1 MAKQKKPAK
10 KKSAGKGKG
19 ETPAS
24 AAEIKKLEAEAKAA
38 QAKPEPVEIPEL
50 TRSIQEIM
58 NDRVKI
64 APGHIGMTLD
74 DETPIEENL
83 AILDYTMTLSDHV
96 GFMIGD
102 VLNSG
107 FVAWG
112 DKYKHVLNQTGKAM
126 STLKGYSEVSRRI
139 PIDKRVAALPFSHH
153 REIVRLPEG
162 KMEKVLED
170 LEKESEKKDGYIP
183 TVVELRMKVQS
194 SLPRKNKR
202 KGKPTSGSRPKG
214 KGAKKTVELPP
225 YEMTDVEEQLLEE
238 AEMAVEETAKL
249 LKPDGKVEKVLK
261 QLDNK
266 TKQRW
271 LSKLDGIVLFFK
283 NVQNTVGY

>member
-10 KKSAGKGKG
+10 KKSGGKGKG
-19 ETPAS
+19 EAPVS

-83 AILDYTMTLSDHV
+83 AILEHTMTLSDHV

-102 VLNSG
+102 CLNSG

-112 DKYKHVLNQTGKAM
+112 DKYKHALNQTGKAM

-139 PIDKRVAALPFSHH
+139 PLDKRVAALTFSHH
-153 REIVRLPEG
+153 RELVRLPEG

-170 LEKESEKKDGYIP
+170 LEKESEKKDGYVP
-183 TVVELRMKVQS
+183 TRDELRIKVQS
-194 SLPRKNKR
+194 SLPRKNKG
-202 KGKPTSGSRPKG
+202 KGKPTSGKGRG
-214 KGAKKTVELPP
+214 KGAKKPVELPP
-225 YEMTDVEEQLLEE
+225 YEMTDAEEQLLEE
-238 AEMAVEETAKL
+238 AEMAIEETAKL
-249 LKPDGKVEKVLK
+249 LKPDGKVEKILK

-283 NVQNTVGY
+283 NVQNATGY